1 MTRWIT
7 SDQSTTAAL
16 RGRQMEA
23 TAGSAEPLAEALNAN
38 AAVLLLPVAG
48 GDVLVARFRRK
59 AEVRPAAEPT
69 FDVPR
74 WSDKDAV
81 GYTAGGMLGLFDEP
95 VYEEEKQEPPKKRWW
110 QRSSE

>member
-7 SDQSTTAAL
+7 SDHSTTAAL

-23 TAGSAEPLAEALNAN
+23 TAGSAEPLSDALSAN
-38 AAVLLLPVAG
+38 AAVLLLPVAS
-48 GDVLVARFRRK
+48 GDVLVARFRRR
-59 AEVRPAAEPT
+59 AEVEPSSEPA
-69 FDVPR
+69 FDVAR